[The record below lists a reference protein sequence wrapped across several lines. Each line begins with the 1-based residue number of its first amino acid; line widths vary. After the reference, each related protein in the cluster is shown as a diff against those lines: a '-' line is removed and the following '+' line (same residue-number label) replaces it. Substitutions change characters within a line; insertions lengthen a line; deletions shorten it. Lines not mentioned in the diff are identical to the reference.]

1 MEKQT
6 DMNIG
11 FQIIEAKYPEL
22 VDMINQLLS
31 LDGEQDK
38 PKLPYVIRRLE
49 ETFDHKA

>member
-11 FQIIEAKYPEL
+11 FQIIESRCPEL
-22 VDMINQLLS
+22 VDMINHLLS
-31 LDGEQDK
+31 LDGEQDN

-49 ETFDHKA
+49 ETFGHKA